1 MLPRRYCTMN
11 ARIDALARW
20 TRQAVSLVLAV
31 FAISIGAPAGAE
43 ENFHDIIR
51 CQFEIYDPDYQMH
64 REDYGERLKALS
76 KAIAEA
82 QASGRTL
89 HCSQQMFLEAKWLHR
104 YTAHWSRLEDKLKRI
119 EQSLNDHDQSFAK
132 LIYQKLL
139 RRSLGRPHRDR

>member
-20 TRQAVSLVLAV
+20 TRQAVSLVFAV

-43 ENFHDIIR
+43 EDFHDIIR
-51 CQFEIYDPDYQMH
+51 RQFEIYDPDYQMH

-82 QASGRTL
+82 
-89 HCSQQMFLEAKWLHR
+89 
-104 YTAHWSRLEDKLKRI
+104 
-119 EQSLNDHDQSFAK
+119 
-132 LIYQKLL
+132 
-139 RRSLGRPHRDR
+139 